1 MDSGN
6 PGLPGLWRT
15 RPDLGA
21 AVDLGTGQLT
31 ESLGLQGDPTSPS

>member
-15 RPDLGA
+15 HPDLGA

-31 ESLGLQGDPTSPS
+31 VAAERLGV